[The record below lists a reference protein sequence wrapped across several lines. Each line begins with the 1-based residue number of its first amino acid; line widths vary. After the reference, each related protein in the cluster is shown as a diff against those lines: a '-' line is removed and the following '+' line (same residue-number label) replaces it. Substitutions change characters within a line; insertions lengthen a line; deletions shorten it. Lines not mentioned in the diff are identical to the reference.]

1 MERMIIAHNRV
12 CREEGEKGIGGLDCD
27 QVAAFHGFRHSTGFP
42 RFFSPKTRDRR
53 TVDPSIH
60 IRGRAAHGDGA
71 HDGRFLLPRASAA
84 GGGGGAESE
93 ALGILG
99 ETFGVIVTPGVA
111 FGCPGYL
118 RVSYGSLPDDELG
131 TAADRLR
138 DGLKWL
144 SQNKPGSAPL
154 K

>member
-1 MERMIIAHNRV
+1 MGTVRTAGAFYFLVPLPPAWRA
-12 CREEGEKGIGGLDCD
+12 GG
-27 QVAAFHGFRHSTGFP
+27 G
-42 RFFSPKTRDRR
+42 
-53 TVDPSIH
+53 
-60 IRGRAAHGDGA
+60 
-71 HDGRFLLPRASAA
+71 
-84 GGGGGAESE
+84 GGGGGAERE

-99 ETFGVIVTPGVA
+99 EAFGVIVTPGVA

-131 TAADRLR
+131 AAADRLR
-138 DGLKWL
+138 DGLEWL

>member
-1 MERMIIAHNRV
+1 MGTVRTT
-12 CREEGEKGIGGLDCD
+12 G
-27 QVAAFHGFRHSTGFP
+27 AFY
-42 RFFSPKTRDRR
+42 
-53 TVDPSIH
+53 
-60 IRGRAAHGDGA
+60 
-71 HDGRFLLPRASAA
+71 FLVPLPPAWRAA

-138 DGLKWL
+138 GGLEWL
-144 SQNKPGSAPL
+144 SQNKPGSVPL